1 MQCSYVKHTW
11 IHKCLCELNSK
22 AVCITGFYCH
32 AGWVLVSFHPIGGLL
47 MLELSSA
54 RRWWAIPDPRIRL
67 PQGSSFAPLK
77 IHGLV
82 GPPPPPPEQI
92 TALTVEKELRLH
104 RLRLLFYFFSSCLLL
119 QEEVSLSWFILLT
132 LDLRLWITDSYG
144 GLRDTWYRLYMCD
157 CLGYKSFCW
166 L

>member
-82 GPPPPPPEQI
+82 GPPPPEQI
-92 TALTVEKELRLH
+92 TALTVEKELRVH
-104 RLRLLFYFFSSCLLL
+104 PLRLLFYFFFLLSSSPRRSELELIY
-119 QEEVSLSWFILLT
+119 SSDSWLET
-132 LDLRLWITDSYG
+132 LDHWLIWGTQRHLIQTIYVWLFRL
-144 GLRDTWYRLYMCD
+144 
-157 CLGYKSFCW
+157 
-166 L
+166 